1 MKKHLLI
8 LATLIPMM
16 ATAPVLADASKPDGG
31 MISVTGTGT
40 INKAPDMA
48 SVSAGV
54 EFRSETAQKALA
66 DNNAKMQALFGE
78 LEKAGI
84 ASEDIQTSSFNIRP
98 EMVYPKPTDGGT
110 PKPPQIVGYVVHNQ
124 VSVDIHDL
132 GNVGSVLT
140 ALVGAGANDM
150 SGLSF
155 DIANKD
161 ALMQDARKAAI
172 ADARSKAELY
182 ATELGT
188 SVERLVSLSEGGGYS
203 APQPVMMRAAK
214 MEAMASSVPV
224 AEGSMAIS
232 ITITTSWEL
241 ED

>member
-1 MKKHLLI
+1 
-8 LATLIPMM
+8 
-16 ATAPVLADASKPDGG
+16 
-31 MISVTGTGT
+31 MIW
-40 INKAPDMA
+40 
-48 SVSAGV
+48 
-54 EFRSETAQKALA
+54 
-66 DNNAKMQALFGE
+66 
-78 LEKAGI
+78 
-84 ASEDIQTSSFNIRP
+84 
-98 EMVYPKPTDGGT
+98 
-110 PKPPQIVGYVVHNQ
+110 
-124 VSVDIHDL
+124 

-203 APQPVMMRAAK
+203 APHPVMMRAAK
-214 MEAMASSVPV
+214 MEAMASPVPWRKARWPFPSPSPPV
-224 AEGSMAIS
+224 GNLRTEAASLLHFSHIQRD
-232 ITITTSWEL
+232 T
-241 ED
+241 